1 MQKDS
6 EKDFIDILGMY
17 NVPLEQFKA
26 DEWKNIVI
34 SHAQGTVVL
43 FLVLV
48 NTCTFLFNSIIII
61 IVTFFMCAMYQ

>member
-26 DEWKNIVI
+26 DEWKNKVI

-43 FLVLV
+43 FLVFV

>member
-34 SHAQGTVVL
+34 SHAQGTVAR
-43 FLVLV
+43 FK
-48 NTCTFLFNSIIII
+48 F
-61 IVTFFMCAMYQ
+61 

>member
-26 DEWKNIVI
+26 DELKNIVI

-43 FLVLV
+43 V
-48 NTCTFLFNSIIII
+48 
-61 IVTFFMCAMYQ
+61 